1 MADYRKIMYN
11 HYVTKFKREKSYP
24 NLKHRETYF
33 LWCKFKIMPFLQGL
47 DYESNILELG
57 CGPGH
62 MIEFLEKQG
71 FKKVSGIDISSEQVE
86 LAKERGVEAE
96 IADALRF
103 LEGRQ
108 NTYDTIFA
116 LDFFEH
122 FTKEEAVQLASLTF
136 DSLAKGGKLI
146 LQTPNGQGLFPGQ
159 IIYGDITHLTIFTP
173 TSLEQLLR
181 EAGYENFRFSE
192 STPVPVT
199 IKNKLSL
206 FLWKI
211 IKSFV
216 NAIRRIETGKS
227 QSIWTEN
234 MICYCEKTKD

>member
-1 MADYRKIMYN
+1 MPDHRKTMYN
-11 HYVTKFKREKSYP
+11 HYVTKFKREKSQL
-24 NLKHRETYF
+24 NLKHLETFF
-33 LWCKFKIMPFLQGL
+33 LWCKFKIMPLLQGL
-47 DYESNILELG
+47 DDESNILELG
-57 CGPGH
+57 CGPGY
-62 MIEFLEKQG
+62 MMEFLDKHG
-71 FKKVSGIDISSEQVE
+71 FRNVYGIDISGEQIKV
-86 LAKERGVEAE
+86 AKERGVNAE

-103 LEGRQ
+103 LKDKE
-108 NTYDTIFA
+108 NIFDAILA

-122 FTKEEAVQLASLTF
+122 FTKEEAVQLAKLTF
-136 DSLAKGGKLI
+136 GSLKKGGKLI